1 MRQSVR
7 EAEAGQALHGGQGGQ
22 AGQGGH
28 CGHGGQGGYSGQ
40 AASRKKVCLHFFV
53 GVSRKTSNCTGCS
66 TNFQHSQTSSTRFE
80 KEALMLK
87 MGSVMFASHCDW
99 IEYWLEIE
107 RWHCDQEQTRSTQRL
122 WRGVGRSCA
131 SVFRWENIFTCFFVV
146 LVFGTIPIF
155 QAKIR
160 MMLAQKETIEKELAK
175 LQVVVHTNYLPYH
188 N

>member
-28 CGHGGQGGYSGQ
+28 SGQ
-40 AASRKKVCLHFFV
+40 AASRKKVCLHFFF
-53 GVSRKTSNCTGCS
+53 GARRKTSNCTGCS
-66 TNFQHSQTSSTRFE
+66 ANFQHSQTSSTRFE
-80 KEALMLK
+80 KEVLMLN
-87 MGSVMFASHCDW
+87 MGSEMFASYCDW
-99 IEYWLEIE
+99 LEYWLEIE

>member
-28 CGHGGQGGYSGQ
+28 CGHGGQGGHSGQ

-80 KEALMLK
+80 KDVYMLK
-87 MGSVMFASHCDW
+87 MGSLMFASHCDW
-99 IEYWLEIE
+99 I
-107 RWHCDQEQTRSTQRL
+107 
-122 WRGVGRSCA
+122 
-131 SVFRWENIFTCFFVV
+131 
-146 LVFGTIPIF
+146 
-155 QAKIR
+155 
-160 MMLAQKETIEKELAK
+160 
-175 LQVVVHTNYLPYH
+175 
-188 N
+188 